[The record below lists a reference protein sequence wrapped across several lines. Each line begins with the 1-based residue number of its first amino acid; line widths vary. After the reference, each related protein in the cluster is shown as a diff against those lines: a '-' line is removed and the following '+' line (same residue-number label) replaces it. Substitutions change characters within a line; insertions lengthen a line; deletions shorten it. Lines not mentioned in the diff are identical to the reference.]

1 VTRCLSF
8 TTLERWYYA
17 YKKRG
22 LPGLMPRLRK
32 DKGRA
37 QTLPAPQRQLLCDIR
52 REHPSASASLILR
65 TLVIDGRLDKGSVS
79 ATTVRRLFAEQGLDR
94 VGLRDGVG
102 AHTRLR
108 WEAERPGA
116 LWHGD
121 VCHGPSLTIE
131 GKVRPLRIHGMLDDA
146 SRFVVA
152 LEAHHQ
158 EREVDML
165 GLLVRALRRH
175 GPPGTLYL
183 DNGSTYRGE
192 TLAVGC
198 ARLGITLLH
207 ARPYDAP
214 ARGKMERFWRTLR
227 EGCLDHL
234 GTVASLHDVNVRLWA
249 FLDAHYHK
257 ASHASLLG
265 RSPGQVFQV
274 VRNKPDRLDEAKLR
288 EALTT
293 RVQKRVRKDTTVTS
307 HGKVYELDQGHLA
320 GRLVTLCRCLVDLGE
335 TPWIEAEGRRFELR
349 LVDAVRNSH
358 RQRLPKKQ
366 AAPSSGQHP
375 PFDPAGA
382 LLDKATGKSPRRG
395 DR

>member
-1 VTRCLSF
+1 
-8 TTLERWYYA
+8 
-17 YKKRG
+17 
-22 LPGLMPRLRK
+22 
-32 DKGRA
+32 
-37 QTLPAPQRQLLCDIR
+37 
-52 REHPSASASLILR
+52 
-65 TLVIDGRLDKGSVS
+65 
-79 ATTVRRLFAEQGLDR
+79 
-94 VGLRDGVG
+94 
-102 AHTRLR
+102 
-108 WEAERPGA
+108 
-116 LWHGD
+116 
-121 VCHGPSLTIE
+121 
-131 GKVRPLRIHGMLDDA
+131 MLDDA

-158 EREVDML
+158 EREADML

-175 GPPGTLYL
+175 GPPQTLYL

-198 ARLGITLLH
+198 ARLGVTLLH
-207 ARPYDAP
+207 AKPYDAP

-234 GTVASLHDVNVRLWA
+234 GTVASLHDVNVRPWA

-257 ASHASLLG
+257 ATHASLLG
-265 RSPGQVFQV
+265 RSPEQVFQA
-274 VRNKPDRLDEAKLR
+274 VRRRPDRLDEAKLR

-293 RVQKRVRKDTTVTS
+293 RVKKRVRKDTTITS

-335 TPWIEAEGRRFELR
+335 TPWVEVEGRRFELR
-349 LVDAVRNSH
+349 LVDAVRNS
-358 RQRLPKKQ
+358 RRERLPKKQ

-395 DR
+395 GR